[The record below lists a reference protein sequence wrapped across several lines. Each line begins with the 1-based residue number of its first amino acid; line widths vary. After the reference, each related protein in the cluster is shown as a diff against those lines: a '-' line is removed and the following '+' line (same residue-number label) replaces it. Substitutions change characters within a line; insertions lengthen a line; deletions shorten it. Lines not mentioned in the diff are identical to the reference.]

1 MINDLLLLSGND
13 IPFLE
18 AQVNIHQPTIKEIAY
33 IGEENFFIGC
43 ELLNFSKDILNK
55 EDKINLEDKSNF
67 EILMS
72 IMGDKN
78 IAAQKSKTCA
88 IMVLM
93 LLFPEYKI
101 IIKKNKISLI
111 KENEDEHSINNNNFE
126 SFRQILI
133 SIFCLK
139 MGDEKNPA
147 YNPGNEM
154 AKRIAEKLQK
164 GRAKVAAM
172 NGESNK
178 ISILNR
184 YISILAVGQSKDIN
198 SLMQYTVYQLYDEFQ
213 RFELKQNYDIYFNA
227 KLAGAKDLDEVDNW
241 MKDIHS

>member
-13 IPFLE
+13 IPFIE

-33 IGEENFFIGC
+33 IGEESFFIGC
-43 ELLNFSKDILNK
+43 ELLNFSKDVLDR
-55 EDKINLEDKSNF
+55 EDRINLENKTNF
-67 EILMS
+67 EVLMS
-72 IMGDKN
+72 IMKDKN

-93 LLFPEYKI
+93 LMFPDYQIHIRKDC
-101 IIKKNKISLI
+101 ISLN
-111 KENEDEHSINNNNFE
+111 KEGEEEHLINNKNFE
-126 SFRQILI
+126 SFKKILV
-133 SIFCLK
+133 SMFCLK
-139 MGDEKNPA
+139 VGDANNPT
-147 YNPGNEM
+147 YNPENEM

-164 GRAKVAAM
+164 GRAKVAEL
-172 NGESNK
+172 NGEGKK
-178 ISILNR
+178 ISVLGR
-184 YISILAVGQSKDIN
+184 YISILTIGQHKDLN

-213 RFELKQNYDIYFNA
+213 RFELKQNYDIYFSA